1 MQKLAEVCIR
11 RPVFAAMIILA
22 LVVVGAASYV
32 RLGVDRFPAVDV
44 PTVSVRTEMSGASAE
59 EMETQVTRPIEQ
71 VVNTVQGIR
80 ELRSISGPGS
90 SIIIVTFEL
99 RRNIDVA
106 AQDVREKVALA
117 VRNLPRDA
125 KAPVI
130 SKFDND
136 QAPVLTVAV
145 AGNQPLRELTEL
157 ADKIVKVQLERSYG
171 VGEVRLIGGLNRA
184 INVWVDADRLAAYQL
199 PITAVRDA
207 LIRQNSELAGGN
219 VTAGIRESSLRTL
232 GRIAEP
238 RAFDEL
244 VIATVNGAPIR
255 VRDIGRSEDGTAEQR
270 SVARLD
276 GVPTVILEVRRQSG
290 ENTVA
295 VIDAAKQSLKRLAA
309 QMPGDVRLEVIR
321 DQSHYIHAALHE
333 IKLHLVLGSILA
345 SLVVLAFMRSWQ
357 STIIA
362 AVAIPASVVS
372 TFGMMWAL
380 GFTLNSVT
388 MLALVLMVGIVIDDA
403 IVVLEN
409 IFRFVEEKRMTPFEA
424 ARAAT
429 ADIGLAVMATTLSL
443 VVIFL
448 PVSFMSS
455 VSGRFLYQFGV
466 TAAVSVMVSLLV
478 SFTLTPMMSAR
489 MIRAG
494 GGGGHG
500 AGGHGNAASRGG
512 FYAWIDAAYTACLRV
527 SMRWRWAVAA
537 LAVLVILASWPIY
550 GWVKQ
555 EYTPSDVDEGEFEA
569 SINGPEGISMAAM
582 DEAVR
587 AIGAEVK
594 SVPGVR
600 TVLVTAGGSFL
611 ARVSQGN
618 MYVRVTPHAER
629 TVNLTRF
636 WEGVKRG
643 DLMATFRGN
652 YAQRDVMAQVRLKMR
667 KFRDFRILVRNI
679 PGFNIGGG
687 SFDIDFVLRGPD
699 LESLAR
705 YGEQLRTRALAL
717 GGIGDPDT
725 TLRLD
730 RPELRVR
737 IDRERAGD
745 LRVDTEQIATAL
757 RLMVGGDTEVS
768 RFRDMTIDEDYF
780 VQLRLSEK
788 DRGDLNTISRL
799 YVSRQGTP
807 EGGSNL
813 VRLDNLVVIEPG
825 FTASRIDRSDRQ
837 REVRLRAVV
846 LPGYGQA
853 DRIAALRG
861 AVAQMNLPAGYST
874 AVSGRARELENTFIE
889 FLWVFL
895 LSVVFMYMILAAQ
908 FESLIHP
915 FTILLSLPL
924 SVPFALLSLWYTGN
938 TLNLYSALGILV
950 LFGVVKKN
958 AILQID
964 HMNNLRAEG
973 HDRMEAI
980 MLGNRDRLRP
990 ILMTTLSL
998 VAGMLPLWVGT
1009 GPGAEE
1015 RRAIAVVVI
1024 GGQTLSL
1031 LLTLLVTPV
1040 AYSIFEDIAR
1050 ALGRV
1055 PRFARRRSPLR
1066 FRTWRI
1072 GRRADTPV
1080 HDGASR
1086 LHPAADGDGRRH
1098 APVEAHRRPAEAH
1111 PGTVDPS

>member
-11 RPVFAAMIILA
+11 RPVFAAMLVLS
-22 LVVVGAASYV
+22 LVVVGAASYA

-44 PTVSVRTEMSGASAE
+44 PTVSVRTELSGASAE
-59 EMETQVTRPIEQ
+59 EVESQVTREIEQ

-80 ELRSISGPGS
+80 ELRSISGPGQ
-90 SIIIVTFEL
+90 SIVIVEFEL

-117 VRNLPRDA
+117 IRNLPRDA
-125 KAPVI
+125 KAPI
-130 SKFDND
+130 IAKFDND
-136 QAPVLTVAV
+136 QAPALTVAV
-145 AGNQPLRELTEL
+145 AGDRPLRELTEL
-157 ADKIVKVQLERSYG
+157 ADKVVKVQLERSFG
-171 VGEVRLIGGLNRA
+171 VGEVRLVGGLNRA
-184 INVWVDADRLAAYQL
+184 INVWVEADRLAAYQL

-207 LIRQNSELAGGN
+207 LVRQNADMPGGN
-219 VTAGIRESSLRTL
+219 VTAGLRESSLRTI
-232 GRIAEP
+232 GRVADP
-238 RAFDEL
+238 KAFDDV
-244 VIATVNGAPIR
+244 VIATVDGAPVRIR
-255 VRDIGRSEDGTAEQR
+255 DVGRAEDGTAEQR
-270 SVARLD
+270 SVARLN
-276 GVPTVILEVRRQSG
+276 GVPSVILEVRRQSG

-295 VIDAAKQSLKRLAA
+295 VIESAKASLARLAG
-309 QMPGDVRLEVIR
+309 QIPPDVRLEVIR
-321 DQSHYIHAALHE
+321 DQSRYIYAALHE
-333 IKLHLVLGSILA
+333 IKIHLILGSILA
-345 SLVVLAFMRSWQ
+345 SLVVLLFMRNWQ

-362 AVAIPASVVS
+362 AVAIPCSVIS
-372 TFGMMWAL
+372 AFGTMWAL

-409 IFRFVEEKRMTPFEA
+409 VFRFVEEKRMTPFEA
-424 ARAAT
+424 AKSAT
-429 ADIGLAVMATTLSL
+429 ADIGLAVMATTFSL

-466 TAAVSVMVSLLV
+466 TAAVSVLVSLLV

-489 MIRAG
+489 MIRTG
-494 GGGGHG
+494 G
-500 AGGHGNAASRGG
+500 AGGAHGHAEAASRRG
-512 FYAWIDAAYTACLRV
+512 FYSWLDRGYAFTLRK
-527 SMRWRWAVAA
+527 SMRYRWAVVAISLLTIAA
-537 LAVLVILASWPIY
+537 TWPIY

-555 EYTPSDVDEGEFEA
+555 EYTPTDVDESEFEA
-569 SINGPEGISMAAM
+569 SINGPEGISMPAM

-587 AIGAEVK
+587 VIADEIR

-600 TVLVTAGGSFL
+600 DVLITAGGGFL
-611 ARVSQGN
+611 GRISQGN
-618 MYVRVTPHAER
+618 VYVRIARHDDR
-629 TVNLTRF
+629 TFGLARLWRETL
-636 WEGVKRG
+636 KG
-643 DLMATFRGN
+643 DPRAAFRGN
-652 YAQRDVMAQVRLKMR
+652 YSQREVMQQVRLKLR
-667 KFRDFRILVRNI
+667 KLRDFRILVRNI

-699 LESLAR
+699 LVALSR
-705 YGEQLRTRALAL
+705 YAEELRTRAIAL
-717 GGIGDPDT
+717 GGVADPDT

-730 RPELRVR
+730 RPELRVS

-768 RFRDMTIDEDYF
+768 RFRDPASNEDYY

-788 DRGDLNTISRL
+788 DRGDLGTISHL
-799 YVSRQGTP
+799 FVSRQG
-807 EGGSNL
+807 GGNGPGSL
-813 VRLDNLVVIEPG
+813 VRLDNLVQIAPG
-825 FTASRIDRSDRQ
+825 YTASRIDRSDRQ

-846 LPGYGQA
+846 LPGFGQA

-861 AVAQMNLPAGYST
+861 AVAEMRLPPGYTT
-874 AVSGRARELENTFIE
+874 AISGRARELERTFTE

-895 LSVVFMYMILAAQ
+895 LSVIFMYMILAAQ

-915 FTILLSLPL
+915 LTILLSLPL

-964 HMNNLRAEG
+964 HMNSLRAGGMNRE
-973 HDRMEAI
+973 DAI
-980 MLGNRDRLRP
+980 MQGNRDRLRP
-990 ILMTTLSL
+990 ILMTTLAL
-998 VAGMLPLWVGT
+998 VGGMLPLWAGT

-1015 RRAIAVVVI
+1015 RRAIAVVVV

-1040 AYSIFEDIAR
+1040 AYSIFEDLSR
-1050 ALGRV
+1050 VLGRV
-1055 PRFARRRSPLR
+1055 PQFSRRGPALRLRRWRRGTPERS
-1066 FRTWRI
+1066 
-1072 GRRADTPV
+1072 
-1080 HDGASR
+1080 
-1086 LHPAADGDGRRH
+1086 
-1098 APVEAHRRPAEAH
+1098 
-1111 PGTVDPS
+1111 

>member
-11 RPVFAAMIILA
+11 RPVFAAMIVLS
-22 LVVVGAASYV
+22 LVVVGAASYA
-32 RLGVDRFPAVDV
+32 RLGVDRFPSVDL
-44 PTVSVRTEMSGASAE
+44 PTVSVRTELAGASAE
-59 EMETQVTRPIEQ
+59 EVESQVTREIEQ

-80 ELRSISGPGS
+80 EMRSISGPGQ
-90 SIIIVTFEL
+90 SIVLVEFEL

-117 VRNLPRDA
+117 LRNLPRDA
-125 KAPVI
+125 KAPI
-130 SKFDND
+130 IAKTDND

-145 AGNQPLRELTEL
+145 VGQRSLRELTEL
-157 ADKIVKVQLERSYG
+157 ADKVVKVRLERSFG
-171 VGEVRLIGGLNRA
+171 VGEVRLVGGLNRA
-184 INVWVDADRLAAYQL
+184 INIWVSAERLAAYQL

-207 LIRQNSELAGGN
+207 LVRQNADLPGGN
-219 VTAGIRESSLRTL
+219 VTAGSRESSLRTL
-232 GRIAEP
+232 GRIVDS

-244 VIATVNGAPIR
+244 VVATSNGVPVR
-255 VRDIGRSEDGTAEQR
+255 VRDIGRAEDGTAEQR
-270 SVARLD
+270 SVARLN
-276 GVPTVILEVRRQSG
+276 GVPSVILEVRRQSG

-295 VIDAAKQSLKRLAA
+295 VVDSAKESLRRLAA
-309 QMPGDVRLEVIR
+309 ELPSDVRLEVIR
-321 DQSHYIHAALHE
+321 DQSRYIHAALRE
-333 IKLHLVLGSILA
+333 IKLHLILGSILA
-345 SLVVLAFMRSWQ
+345 SLVVLAFMRSWR

-362 AVAIPASVVS
+362 AVAIPASVIS
-372 TFGMMWAL
+372 AFGMMWAL

-409 IFRFVEEKRMTPFEA
+409 VFRFVEEKRMSAFEA

-466 TAAVSVMVSLLV
+466 TAAASVLVSLLV

-489 MIRAG
+489 MLKVNPGSAG
-494 GGGGHG
+494 PGHE
-500 AGGHGNAASRGG
+500 AASRRG
-512 FYAWIDAAYTACLRV
+512 FYAWIDRGYAASLRV
-527 SMRWRWAVAA
+527 SMRHRWVVAA
-537 LAVLVILASWPIY
+537 LALAVIASSWPIY

-555 EYTPSDVDEGEFEA
+555 EYTPTDVDEGEFEA
-569 SINGPEGISMAAM
+569 TINGPEGISLAAM
-582 DEAVR
+582 DEAVQ
-587 AIGAEVK
+587 AIGAEIRAT
-594 SVPGVR
+594 PGVG
-600 TVLVTAGGSFL
+600 TALVTAGGGFL
-611 ARVSQGN
+611 GRVSQGN
-618 MYVRVTPHAER
+618 IYVRIAPHEDR
-629 TVNLTRF
+629 TLSAGRI
-636 WEGVKRG
+636 WRSLRQG
-643 DLMATFRGN
+643 DPLAAFRGN
-652 YAQRDVMAQVRLKMR
+652 YTQRDVMQQVRQR
-667 KFRDFRILVRNI
+667 VRRFRDFRILVRNI

-705 YGEQLRTRALAL
+705 YAEQLRARALTL

-737 IDRERAGD
+737 IDRARAAD
-745 LRVDTEQIATAL
+745 LRVDSEQIATAL

-768 RFRDMTIDEDYF
+768 RFRDPTTNEDYY
-780 VQLRLSEK
+780 VQLRLSEQ
-788 DRGDLNTISRL
+788 DRGDPGTISRL
-799 YVSRQGTP
+799 LVSRQG
-807 EGGSNL
+807 GVDASAADL
-813 VRLDNLVVIEPG
+813 VRLDNVVQILPG

-846 LPGYGQA
+846 LPGYGQS

-861 AVAQMNLPAGYST
+861 AVAEMGLPAGYTT
-874 AVSGRARELENTFIE
+874 AISGRARELERTFTE

-895 LSVVFMYMILAAQ
+895 LSVIFMYMILAAQ

-915 FTILLSLPL
+915 LTILLSLPL

-973 HDRMEAI
+973 MNRADAI
-980 MLGNRDRLRP
+980 MVGNRDRLRP
-990 ILMTTLSL
+990 ILMTTLAL

-1031 LLTLLVTPV
+1031 LLTLLMTPV
-1040 AYSIFEDIAR
+1040 AYSIFEDVAR
-1050 ALGRV
+1050 QLGRV
-1055 PRFARRRSPLR
+1055 PRFARRQRPRLHLRRWRLGRALDASP
-1066 FRTWRI
+1066 
-1072 GRRADTPV
+1072 
-1080 HDGASR
+1080 GAS
-1086 LHPAADGDGRRH
+1086 ADDARQLGRE
-1098 APVEAHRRPAEAH
+1098 APGGHNTER
-1111 PGTVDPS
+1111 T